1 MLASIFCCTRQT
13 HLLCLIR
20 HFHLQFAQVAAV
32 QAHLNKFT
40 GKGTLL
46 LKQCVKQWPFNF
58 RSGLI
63 VHRWPLVKVTLSL
76 KPQLYF
82 LVDDFSTYHFS
93 CSCAR
98 RSQSKINSDVIR
110 RQSFRPIIQSVSE
123 TKLTFSQNFPQ
134 KKRNVGIFKKIGFI
148 FAESTKTWQIPFS
161 LSSTF

>member
-1 MLASIFCCTRQT
+1 MLARGFCCIPRQI
-13 HLLCLIR
+13 HLLLCLILS
-20 HFHLQFAQVAAV
+20 FSVKQVDAV
-32 QAHLNKFT
+32 QAHFNKFT
-40 GKGTLL
+40 SKGTLL
-46 LKQCVKQWPFNF
+46 LKQCVEQWPFNF

-76 KPQLYF
+76 RSQLYF
-82 LVDDFSTYHFS
+82 LVDDFSTSHFS

-134 KKRNVGIFKKIGFI
+134 KNETWEFFKSDLF
-148 FAESTKTWQIPFS
+148 F
-161 LSSTF
+161 